1 MNTISVI
8 VPCYNEAE
16 AIPLYYE
23 EMRKLQTQR
32 RDIRIELLFV
42 DDGSVDESLQIM
54 KELAKHYETVEY
66 IALSRNFGKEGA
78 LYAGL
83 SRAQGEYVAVMDVD
97 LQDPPRLLGEM
108 YDILQEGEYDCVAT
122 KRGDRKGEPKI
133 RSFFANTFYKMI
145 NKMSETEIVNGA
157 RDYRLMRRKMVDAVL
172 SMSEVNRF
180 SKGIFSW
187 VGFRTKWLEYENTE
201 RCAGE
206 TKWSFWKLFRYS
218 LEGITGFS
226 VAPLYLSS
234 IVGILF
240 FLLSFLMI
248 GVIVVRTLVWG
259 DPVAGWPSMVCILF
273 FIGGIQLFC
282 IGILGQYLSKTYLEA
297 KHRPVSIVR
306 ESSLDAAGGAAVR
319 FGKCRSY
326 EDGMLRQEK
335 DRKRRGYDDGML
347 KQEKDRKRRG
357 YEEHM
362 EKQEND
368 RKKCSGYDGE
378 QYGRIKIRRGQAYA
392 GKN

>member
-1 MNTISVI
+1 MDTISVV

-23 EMRKLQTQR
+23 EMRKLQELR

-42 DDGSVDESLQIM
+42 DDGSADESLQIM
-54 KELAKHYETVEY
+54 KELAKSHEDVEY

-83 SRAQGEYVAVMDVD
+83 SKAQGDYVSVMDVD
-97 LQDPPRLLGEM
+97 LQDPPKLLVEM
-108 YDILQEGEYDCVAT
+108 YDILQEEEYDCVAT
-122 KRGDRKGEPKI
+122 KRGDRKGEPKL

-145 NKMSETEIVNGA
+145 NKMSDTEIVNGA
-157 RDYRLMRRKMVDAVL
+157 RDYRLMRRQMVDAVL

-187 VGFRTKWLEYENTE
+187 VGFRTKWLEYENME

-234 IVGILF
+234 VMGLVF

-259 DPVAGWPSMVCILF
+259 DPVAGWPSIVCILF
-273 FIGGIQLFC
+273 FIGGIQLLC
-282 IGILGQYLSKTYLEA
+282 IGILGQYLSKTYLET
-297 KHRPVSIVR
+297 KHRPVSIIR
-306 ESSLDAAGGAAVR
+306 KTSLDAADRAAVS
-319 FGKCRSY
+319 FKKCHNY
-326 EDGMLRQEK
+326 DEGMKRQEK
-335 DRKRRGYDDGML
+335 DKKKRRNYDEGMKRQEKDKKKCRGYDESVVR
-347 KQEKDRKRRG
+347 QEEKRTG
-357 YEEHM
+357 I
-362 EKQEND
+362 
-368 RKKCSGYDGE
+368 CG
-378 QYGRIKIRRGQAYA
+378 
-392 GKN
+392 